1 MVVRSFINS
10 LVIIKAIVFSFYF
23 SSKKLILA
31 QMFIYYMN
39 KKKSLTGHFEVSVS
53 LNLILYMMSSSTNQS
68 ACFSTLTNN
77 SSWFEI
83 EVVAKTDVIFLL
95 KLKN

>member
-1 MVVRSFINS
+1 
-10 LVIIKAIVFSFYF
+10 
-23 SSKKLILA
+23 
-31 QMFIYYMN
+31 MFIYYMN
-39 KKKSLTGHFEVSVS
+39 KKKKSLAGHFEVSVS

-68 ACFSTLTNN
+68 VCFSTLPNN

-95 KLKN
+95 KLKKLVRFIVHIAR

>member
-1 MVVRSFINS
+1 
-10 LVIIKAIVFSFYF
+10 
-23 SSKKLILA
+23 
-31 QMFIYYMN
+31 MFIYYMN

>member
-10 LVIIKAIVFSFYF
+10 VVIIKAIVFSFYV

-39 KKKSLTGHFEVSVS
+39 KKKSLAGHFEVS

-68 ACFSTLTNN
+68 ACFSTLPNN
-77 SSWFEI
+77 SSCFEI